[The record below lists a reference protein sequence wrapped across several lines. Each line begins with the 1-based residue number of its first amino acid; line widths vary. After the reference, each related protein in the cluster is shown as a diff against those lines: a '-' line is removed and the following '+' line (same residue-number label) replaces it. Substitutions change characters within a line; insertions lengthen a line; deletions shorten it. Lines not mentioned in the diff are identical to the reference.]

1 MHTAQSPESPPVK
14 MKKTCGRKSK
24 ATTSGNLQA
33 NHVPVFLPSLRVQWA
48 IQSGFHPSGHPF
60 RPPKQNS
67 SAITDGRDDLI
78 RVEIP
83 PLQKNTKTMK
93 NIAFTI
99 TALALVLIHIS
110 PVTATA
116 QRPAE
121 PTIVGIA
128 SADPEN
134 FSTLVAAVVKADL
147 VGTLD
152 GRRQFTV
159 FAPTND
165 AFDAAAEVVLGEN
178 FTGLDL
184 VDVLDT
190 ETLQEI
196 LLYHV
201 SPGARPSQS
210 ILPAQ
215 RIRTVSGDFLFV
227 DGLTLV
233 GNESSANLVPSL
245 IDIPARNGIIHVID
259 FVLLP

>member
-1 MHTAQSPESPPVK
+1 
-14 MKKTCGRKSK
+14 
-24 ATTSGNLQA
+24 
-33 NHVPVFLPSLRVQWA
+33 
-48 IQSGFHPSGHPF
+48 
-60 RPPKQNS
+60 
-67 SAITDGRDDLI
+67 
-78 RVEIP
+78 
-83 PLQKNTKTMK
+83 MK

-99 TALALVLIHIS
+99 TALALVLIHMT
-110 PVTATA
+110 PATATA

-128 SADPEN
+128 SGDPGN

-165 AFDAAAEVVLGEN
+165 AFDAAAEVVLGDD

-190 ETLQEI
+190 ETLQKI

-201 SPGARPSQS
+201 SPGARSSQS

-215 RIRTVSGDFLFV
+215 RIRTVSGGFLFV